1 LEVIGH
7 SVGCR
12 DVDMSVTKHWARF
25 TNPSREELESWLR
38 SPAAREL
45 QLERLHPVATDA
57 LFGFNAQLRDP
68 FPRIESHGRYVFGML
83 AAPTSVQDAV
93 SDYCVLHF
101 VADFDEIVTVLRSS
115 SNFDISSI
123 ESALNGLKDL
133 VDGNNASIGLIFAKV
148 AEVFLNQIEKS
159 AEALKQRVLD
169 DLMGVMEIR
178 DSVTHRTDLEA
189 VARLHERAVGS
200 QVEVLGLKTL
210 VEETKN
216 LLTAVASNEV
226 DVRRTETSKSEDL
239 FPQFVE
245 IMVTDLLMR
254 ARHLKAIQSN
264 LQDDLDAVFKHHLEM
279 QSMQQTAVS
288 KRFTG
293 VLSILFLPQLIVAF
307 FGQSFREAPLYDSQY
322 GWMVSLILVSVVS
335 IFQFVWFKRRDYL

>member
-1 LEVIGH
+1 
-7 SVGCR
+7 
-12 DVDMSVTKHWARF
+12 MTKHWARF
-25 TNPSREELESWLR
+25 TNPSNKDLESWLK
-38 SPAAREL
+38 SPAAGEL
-45 QLERLHPVATDA
+45 NLEQLHPVARDA
-57 LFGFNAQLRDP
+57 FFDFNAQLRDP

-101 VADFDEIVTVLRSS
+101 VADFDEIITVLRCSN
-115 SNFDISSI
+115 NFDITSI
-123 ESALNGLKDL
+123 ESELTRLTDL
-133 VDGNNASIGLIFAKV
+133 VEGPNASTGLIFAKV
-148 AEVFLNQIEKS
+148 AEVFLAHIEQS
-159 AEALKQRVLD
+159 TEALKQRVLA
-169 DLMGVMEIR
+169 DLRGVINIR
-178 DSVTHRTDLEA
+178 DAVTHRTDLGALAE
-189 VARLHERAVGS
+189 LHEKAVET
-200 QVEVLGLKTL
+200 QIEVLGLKTL

-226 DVRRTETSKSEDL
+226 DVRRTEMSKSEDL

-254 ARHLKAIQSN
+254 SRHLKAIQSN

-279 QSMQQTAVS
+279 QSVQQTAAS

-307 FGQSFREAPLYDSQY
+307 FGQSFREAPLYDSRY
-322 GWMVSLILVSVVS
+322 GWIVSLVLVTLVSA
-335 IFQFVWFKRRDYL
+335 FQFVWFKRRNFL